1 VSAAFKAATSS
12 PHSEMLRVRLSLRL
26 LTERR
31 AALFIAVDALFL
43 FSGLMIGLAGTGSV
57 TEFWMPMFLMPLLVV
72 GVPMLADTVAV
83 ERRSGTLDLALTS
96 PGARFYFER
105 RVAAVVVAAIAQGW
119 LCMILVRLLMRT
131 EPFPLSGPLAQTLSV
146 ALFVG
151 AVTLN
156 WSVRVR
162 SAGAVMFATYAT
174 CLAFA
179 PWLVSNPIHPPTTMN
194 GPMTAGDIV
203 AWTQNNLVLLAAAAT
218 FYLYARQR
226 LAHQEA
232 MIT

>member
-1 VSAAFKAATSS
+1 MRRWWDSAAVV
-12 PHSEMLRVRLSLRL
+12 RVRLSLRL

-31 AALFIAVDALFL
+31 AVLFIIVDAVFL
-43 FSGLMIGLAGTGSV
+43 FAGILIALGGNGSAV
-57 TEFWMPMFLMPLLVV
+57 EFWLPLFVMPLLVL

-105 RVAAVVVAAIAQGW
+105 RVGAVIAVAIVQGW
-119 LCMILVRLLMRT
+119 LSMILARLLTRS
-131 EPFPLSGPLAQTLSV
+131 EPFPLSGPLAQTVSV
-146 ALFVG
+146 SLFIG

-156 WSVRVR
+156 WAVRVR
-162 SAGAVMFATYAT
+162 SAGAVIFATYAT
-174 CLAFA
+174 VVVFA
-179 PWLVSNPIHPPTTMN
+179 PWVLSNPIHPPTTMN
-194 GPMTAGDIV
+194 GSMSAGDIIG
-203 AWTQNNLVLLAAAAT
+203 WMQNNLVLLAAAAT

-226 LAHQEA
+226 LRRQEA

>member
-1 VSAAFKAATSS
+1 VRRWWDSAAVV
-12 PHSEMLRVRLSLRL
+12 RVRLSLRL

-31 AALFIAVDALFL
+31 AALYIAVDAFFL
-43 FSGLMIGLAGTGSV
+43 FAGVMIGLAGNGSAI
-57 TEFWMPMFLMPLLVV
+57 EFWPPLFLMPLLLL

-105 RVAAVVVAAIAQGW
+105 RVGAVIAVAIMQGW
-119 LCMILVRLLMRT
+119 LSIILARLLTRS
-131 EPFPLSGPLAQTLSV
+131 EPFPLSGPLAQTVSIS
-146 ALFVG
+146 LFIG

-156 WSVRVR
+156 WAVRVR
-162 SAGAVMFATYAT
+162 SAGAVIFATYAT
-174 CLAFA
+174 ALVFA
-179 PWLVSNPIHPPTTMN
+179 PWVLSNPIHPPTTMN
-194 GPMTAGDIV
+194 GSMSAGDIID
-203 AWTQNNLVLLAAAAT
+203 WTQNNLVLLAAAAT

-226 LAHQEA
+226 LGRQEA

>member
-1 VSAAFKAATSS
+1 MTRAFL
-12 PHSEMLRVRLSLRL
+12 LRVRLSLRL

-57 TEFWMPMFLMPLLVV
+57 TDFWMPMFLMPLLVV

-105 RVAAVVVAAIAQGW
+105 RVGAVIAAAVAQGW
-119 LCMILVRLLMRT
+119 FCMIVVRLLMRS
-131 EPFPLSGPLAQTLSV
+131 EPFPLSGPLAQTISV
-146 ALFVG
+146 ALFIG

-156 WSVRVR
+156 WAVRVR

-174 CLAFA
+174 AAAFA
-179 PWLVSNPIHPPTTMN
+179 PWFFSNPIHPPTTMN
-194 GPMTAGDIV
+194 GPMTIADIV
-203 AWTQNNLVLLAAAAT
+203 GWTQNNLVLLAAAAT

-232 MIT
+232 LIT

>member
-1 VSAAFKAATSS
+1 MIAGQ
-12 PHSEMLRVRLSLRL
+12 SEVLRVRLSLRL

-31 AALFIAVDALFL
+31 AALFIAIDALFL
-43 FSGLMIGLAGTGSV
+43 FAGLMIALAGTGSV
-57 TEFWMPMFLMPLLVV
+57 TEFWNPFFLMPLLVV
-72 GVPMLADTVAV
+72 GVPMLADSVAV

-105 RVAAVVVAAIAQGW
+105 RVGAVVAVAMVQGW
-119 LCMILVRLLMRT
+119 LTMLIARALMHT
-131 EPFPLSGPLAQTLSV
+131 EPFPLSGPLIQIVSV

-156 WSVRVR
+156 WAVRVR
-162 SAGAVMFATYAT
+162 SAGAVIFATYAT
-174 CLAFA
+174 AAAFA
-179 PWLVSNPIHPPTTMN
+179 PWLVANPIHPPTTMN
-194 GPMTAGDIV
+194 GPLTAGDII

-226 LAHQEA
+226 LADQEA
-232 MIT
+232 IIT